1 VQNKK
6 INMKFKPLLLM
17 FIAAGILQACFD
29 KNQKSSLQQVKM
41 MDSRTDDSIFNINIQ
56 QYGHNF
62 RVASTREEKEKWLI
76 KAIEYSH
83 LPGKES
89 FKDIFVK
96 EMLKLNPKHKNSADY
111 LWYWGSRLQDMM
123 RQEDA
128 SIIFKGFI
136 NRFPSDLRRSEAEK
150 YIITEQKDIHRYI
163 NDRLT
168 RLKHLRQD
176 SLGLIMQ
183 KSYVQLIEALAL
195 SFPEDVNTPK
205 YLISYAEVSGKMGD
219 ISGAISGFDWVL
231 QYYPESSEA
240 PMALFLKG
248 FYFENHF
255 NNKIEAEN
263 SYKLFLEKYPD
274 HYLAKDV
281 DLLIKSL
288 NKPVLQ

>member
-1 VQNKK
+1 
-6 INMKFKPLLLM
+6 M
-17 FIAAGILQACFD
+17 FIAVAIVQACFD
-29 KNQKSSLQQVKM
+29 KSQKSSIQQVKV

-56 QYGHNF
+56 QYGKNF
-62 RVASTREEKEKWLI
+62 RAASTREGKEKWLI

-83 LPGKES
+83 LHGKET
-89 FKDIFVK
+89 FKDIVVK
-96 EMLKLNPKHKNSADY
+96 EMLKLNPRYKNSADY

-123 RQEDA
+123 REEDA

-136 NRFPSDLRRSEAEK
+136 NRFPSDLRRLEAEK
-150 YIITEQKDIHRYI
+150 YIITEQKDIHHYI
-163 NDRLT
+163 NDRFT
-168 RLKHLRQD
+168 RLKHLKQD

-219 ISGAISGFDWVL
+219 ISGAIAGFDWVI
-231 QYYPESSEA
+231 QYYPESNEA

-281 DLLIKSL
+281 SLLIKNLS
-288 NKPVLQ
+288 KTVLQ